1 MLLSSSADF
10 FKMNFFK
17 EFFQEHYQ
25 TVKLFR
31 SRAVLSWVEL
41 VCKGCVLLCMTREGS
56 GSYISM
62 TPRIA
67 QDQMNIHEKKMCNKL
82 LRV

>member
-10 FKMNFFK
+10 FEISFFK

-31 SRAVLSWVEL
+31 SRAVLTWVKL
-41 VCKGCVLLCMTREGS
+41 VCKDYHDAV
-56 GSYISM
+56 
-62 TPRIA
+62 
-67 QDQMNIHEKKMCNKL
+67 DKKVTASKE
-82 LRV
+82 RVKSL